1 MNLNIVN
8 NFYDRSRESVDVIR
22 KLFTRITEN
31 EYVKLKT
38 AWRNNSNNSNAST
51 QIFSQRE
58 LFWRNAKKPTLLAN
72 TIQNKAESLFP
83 ILRNPVVQH
92 ELYELHS
99 TWICTLKWIV
109 HPCMM
114 KINAFFEESIAVP
127 DSNLNKKLDYL
138 KVINK
143 ELNVLND
150 GFYQYCEIYRL
161 ALLQIIS
168 ADHNLE
174 KFDVDEMEE

>member
-1 MNLNIVN
+1 MNLNIAN
-8 NFYDRSRESVDVIR
+8 HFYDRSRESVDVIR
-22 KLFTRITEN
+22 KLFTRIKEN

-58 LFWRNAKKPTLLAN
+58 LFLRNIKKPTLLAN
-72 TIQNKAESLFP
+72 TIQNKADSLFP
-83 ILRNPVVQH
+83 LLRNPVVQH
-92 ELYELHS
+92 ELYDLHS
-99 TWICTLKWIV
+99 TWIYTFKWIV

-114 KINAFFEESIAVP
+114 KINAFFEENIAVP
-127 DSNLNKKLDYL
+127 DSNLNRKLDYWQ
-138 KVINK
+138 VINK

-161 ALLQIIS
+161 ALLQIIL

-174 KFDVDEMEE
+174 GFDVNQMEE